1 MYAWSV
7 ISNNA
12 VRNLS
17 VVLSLCTVL
26 VACARPDA
34 AWEEARRLD
43 TSDGYASYQERHPRS
58 PHAAEART
66 RREALLAERDWSVAR
81 NADTVDAYSEYLRKH
96 PEGLWA
102 GKAKERVTALTA
114 TPSVEQATLQDSAEK
129 DAAPS
134 AATPAPTAPSEPI
147 VASTPVAPAA
157 PAKITPPPA
166 PKVLVQF
173 GAFSSAE
180 GAQKAWRELQSRHAA
195 LRDLQPV
202 YRRSGKGATGL
213 HLLKAGVA
221 TRADAE
227 KLCRALQAAGQACLI
242 S

>member
-1 MYAWSV
+1 M
-7 ISNNA
+7 
-12 VRNLS
+12 NLS
-17 VVLSLCTVL
+17 RAALAVCATLVL

-43 TSDGYASYQERHPRS
+43 TPDGYASYQERHPRS

-66 RREALLAERDWSVAR
+66 RREALLAERDWSAAR
-81 NADTVDAYSEYLRKH
+81 NADTVDSYRDYLAKH

-102 GKAKERVTALTA
+102 GKAKERVAALTVA
-114 TPSVEQATLQDSAEK
+114 PSVVSVPTL
-129 DAAPS
+129 
-134 AATPAPTAPSEPI
+134 
-147 VASTPVAPAA
+147 
-157 PAKITPPPA
+157 TPPPPTPPTPTPMLVPPST
-166 PKVLVQF
+166 PKVFVQL

-202 YRRSGKGATGL
+202 YQRSGKDASGL

-221 TRADAE
+221 TPTDAE

>member
-7 ISNNA
+7 ISNKA
-12 VRNLS
+12 TRNLS
-17 VVLSLCTVL
+17 VGLLLCV
-26 VACARPDA
+26 VAASCARPDA

-43 TSDGYASYQERHPRS
+43 TPDGYASYQERHPRS
-58 PHAAEART
+58 SHAAEART

-81 NADTVDAYSEYLRKH
+81 NADTLDAYREYLEKH

-114 TPSVEQATLQDSAEK
+114 TPSVEQATLQGSAEK
-129 DAAPS
+129 DAAPP
-134 AATPAPTAPSEPI
+134 AATSAPTAPSEPI

-166 PKVLVQF
+166 PKVFVQF

-180 GAQKAWRELQSRHAA
+180 GAQKAWRELQSRHVS

-227 KLCRALQAAGQACLI
+227 KLCRTLQAAGQACLI

>member
-17 VVLSLCTVL
+17 VVLLLCAVH

-43 TSDGYASYQERHPRS
+43 TPDGYASYQERHPRS
-58 PHAAEART
+58 PHATEARV

-81 NADTVDAYSEYLRKH
+81 NADTLDAYREYLEKH

-129 DAAPS
+129 VAAPP

-180 GAQKAWRELQSRHAA
+180 GARKAWRELQSRHAA

-202 YRRSGKGATGL
+202 YQRSGKDASGL

-221 TRADAE
+221 TPTDAE
-227 KLCRALQAAGQACLI
+227 QLCRALQAAGQACLI